1 MEYLIRIRMCDGY
14 ATHRDW
20 TTCCVYSEMK
30 EFISTFKDS
39 MKNYS
44 YSESIVDG
52 EIETIHLSNEKVKIE
67 VSKLDQLIDVYMDLL
82 QLNPK
87 F

>member
-1 MEYLIRIRMCDGY
+1 MYS
-14 ATHRDW
+14 THRDW
-20 TTCCVYSEMK
+20 TTCCAYSEMK
-30 EFISTFKDS
+30 EFVSTYKDS

-52 EIETIHLSNEKVKIE
+52 EIETICLSNEKVKIE